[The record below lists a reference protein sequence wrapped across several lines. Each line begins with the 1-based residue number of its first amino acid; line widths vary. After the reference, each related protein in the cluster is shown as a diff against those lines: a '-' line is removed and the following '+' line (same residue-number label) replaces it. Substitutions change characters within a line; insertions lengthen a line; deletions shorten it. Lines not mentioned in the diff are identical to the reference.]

1 MIITLIFLRIH
12 NKLTWY
18 PFWHIPV
25 WYREAIWS
33 WPACWYTC
41 HVKQTHS
48 LHKSAPRKTGPW
60 RERINRK
67 LSNYVMAKF
76 FHSLCQLEEYCF
88 VKLDSLTPNACIC
101 IATSLTTA
109 EQNVGGTM
117 WNTAPYSLR
126 WLPWIPEVVSGRT
139 GAPGPANTITS
150 SAFTNVCRHNIINLV
165 KMHDIKMT
173 LKKWRKWDKLFT

>member
-1 MIITLIFLRIH
+1 
-12 NKLTWY
+12 
-18 PFWHIPV
+18 
-25 WYREAIWS
+25 
-33 WPACWYTC
+33 
-41 HVKQTHS
+41 
-48 LHKSAPRKTGPW
+48 
-60 RERINRK
+60 
-67 LSNYVMAKF
+67 MAKIF
-76 FHSLCQLEEYCF
+76 YFLCQLEEYCF
-88 VKLDSLTPNACIC
+88 VQLDSLTPNACIC

-165 KMHDIKMT
+165 KMHYIKMT
-173 LKKWRKWDKLFT
+173 LKKWRKWDKLFTFNFFSPLKNFNKYFLSYYSQVLNVRLQFSTNNMAWVSFLPYSQIVTQSVYTQCTKTNFYSHEPFDQ

>member
-1 MIITLIFLRIH
+1 
-12 NKLTWY
+12 
-18 PFWHIPV
+18 
-25 WYREAIWS
+25 
-33 WPACWYTC
+33 
-41 HVKQTHS
+41 
-48 LHKSAPRKTGPW
+48 
-60 RERINRK
+60 
-67 LSNYVMAKF
+67 MAKF

-173 LKKWRKWDKLFT
+173 LKKWRKWDKLFTFNFFSPLKNFNQYLLSYHSQVFNVRLQFSTNNMAWVNFLPYSQIVTKSVYTQCTKTNFYSHEPLDQ

>member
-1 MIITLIFLRIH
+1 
-12 NKLTWY
+12 
-18 PFWHIPV
+18 
-25 WYREAIWS
+25 
-33 WPACWYTC
+33 
-41 HVKQTHS
+41 
-48 LHKSAPRKTGPW
+48 
-60 RERINRK
+60 
-67 LSNYVMAKF
+67 MAKF

-173 LKKWRKWDKLFT
+173 LKKWRKWNKLFTFNFFSPLKNFNKYFLSYHIFKYSMSGYNFLPSTWLESGFYHIHRLSPEVYTPTTNFYSHEPLD

>member
-1 MIITLIFLRIH
+1 
-12 NKLTWY
+12 
-18 PFWHIPV
+18 
-25 WYREAIWS
+25 
-33 WPACWYTC
+33 
-41 HVKQTHS
+41 
-48 LHKSAPRKTGPW
+48 
-60 RERINRK
+60 
-67 LSNYVMAKF
+67 MAKF

-173 LKKWRKWDKLFT
+173 LTNEENEINYLHRIFFLPWKILINIFYLIIVKYSMSGYNFLPTTWLE